1 MDMQHEPLDPNSHH
15 PLVSNYKADMVSS
28 IISVSSSLTSP
39 VDSGVQ
45 LLDSEN
51 DLLSEM
57 TNSGLGS
64 DLDTMDSESTP
75 STSAMIH
82 CPAGAGKTQSDA
94 VATDGFDNA
103 ECEKLNEMFQD
114 LITSAHEAL
123 HANDEYSRKIDSEIA
138 NIVEEQI
145 KPMEDIFK
153 DRVAVMTKSDIANQ
167 NVTAVEKT
175 FSTSAPS
182 SHFYMPANK
191 GKIDIQN
198 DAQTYPNL
206 VTESCKVSEMCT
218 ADMTQSESMYLKNNL
233 LECNT
238 QTHKVEDI
246 MNVSL
251 NSYELLDYT
260 AQNKLLPDMEDQMH
274 VSMSEEVNEHLVSAL
289 KSENVPEIQMNPI
302 TEVQPENIPDEQIVF
317 RRQRKKK
324 SKSDTPKKRVSF
336 HEDILNSTKIDD
348 IHINHGFITM
358 EPDVSSSFFQRG
370 FTRKPDVV
378 EGRYS
383 WAAEG
388 DAPFYNKPVNREIK
402 SDIYVHNARYS
413 SSSSS
418 GSVTSSI
425 DEEEPNETDECVVK
439 SEIPS
444 LDQQPKSSCLKKSK
458 KKYIGTQIV
467 EEDTGRKRSDSTTLL
482 DGNIFGSLKNIL
494 NFSTSVP
501 LAERGVPEGQ
511 EDVALYSTSQDSC
524 KPKSRPISL
533 IQENFDITPIIP
545 TTKANNL
552 NLELKKT
559 NLKLTPMEG
568 FHPLFPPNNLPANV
582 LLCDSNVYEHK
593 GISYSYEY
601 DNFQKTFDSE
611 PKKPKSSTMYQK
623 ILKEFNFFKRKAKEP
638 SPGLLED
645 EYEFVHSAVTP
656 TNDDDVSIVET
667 TQNDDEDISI
677 SSSIRSKSINQVAT
691 TSKMD
696 WSDNETLSDLT
707 YDSSNK
713 RHLNSPKH
721 RINKVNHYALQNY
734 KFEYVESSRVEM
746 EFPSKSLPN
755 IRSKTSL
762 INRFLRNVTVK
773 KMLDMKLMRKEQAH
787 KNYLSL
793 YVKNVKPLPDCN
805 VDINN
810 QIEKEILTN
819 YREKQTSEQRL
830 DKLTISQIKVQL
842 FREQSE
848 ILLHHFLLH
857 SAYTTTGEHKPL
869 IFLLSSN
876 TLYIASIK
884 PNATYCNHFVLPY
897 AELNTVLIGPNAQ
910 TIHMA
915 NYDGDMQCIVT
926 TGCATLTNKLM
937 ACLEMSMRR
946 DVKRPTL
953 PAVKQLTMRDMK
965 TLRRSICKQT
975 AVHKNEEYF
984 YYSIVDLQEYNT
996 EFMEITPPLGPNKE
1010 GPLMFKISEYEARW
1024 ETAYFILKAGV
1035 LYMLSAPSNRVPMR
1049 VLPLINGACEGARR
1063 VFSARPH
1070 TFQLIVNGIVL
1081 HLAAPDE
1088 YVASDW
1094 LQALIHAAN
1103 GSFNMKERSPASSC
1117 SLLMTSDHIL
1127 TVREAFPCNILST
1140 SLPNSEHVPIKGAT
1154 TLCCAAISDITAFR
1168 LPSAEHSWCV
1178 LEFSCR
1184 EVHES
1189 SGDWILY
1196 FSSND
1201 ELENFIST
1209 LEMLWAYHSENGESF
1224 PLSTIPETD
1233 MVNKRCL
1240 DVYGQLKK
1248 AWPSQL
1254 QMCN

>member
-1 MDMQHEPLDPNSHH
+1 MDVENDVQNPNPYD
-15 PLVSNYKADMVSS
+15 PLVSNNKADMVSS
-28 IISVSSSLTSP
+28 TISVSSSLTSP

-51 DLLSEM
+51 DLLSVM

-64 DLDTMDSESTP
+64 DLDTMDSDSSGGTDRMEP
-75 STSAMIH
+75 EVA
-82 CPAGAGKTQSDA
+82 
-94 VATDGFDNA
+94 ATDGFDNA

-123 HANDEYSRKIDSEIA
+123 QANDEYGRRVTSEIS
-138 NIVEEQI
+138 NILEDEV
-145 KPMEDIFK
+145 KPREDIFR

-167 NVTAVEKT
+167 NVTVVEKT

-182 SHFYMPANK
+182 SHFYMPPHLVE
-191 GKIDIQN
+191 IDVHN
-198 DAQTYPNL
+198 DAQNYPQTN
-206 VTESCKVSEMCT
+206 EVSELPTSDIHQMEGMFT
-218 ADMTQSESMYLKNNL
+218 KDNL
-233 LECNT
+233 LDFKT
-238 QTHKVEDI
+238 QKVEDI

-260 AQNKLLPDMEDQMH
+260 AQNKLLPELEDQMH

-289 KSENVPEIQMNPI
+289 KLENVSELQMEPI
-302 TEVQPENIPDEQIVF
+302 TEVLPEIVPDEQIVF

-324 SKSDTPKKRVSF
+324 SKGDTPKKRVSF

-402 SDIYVHNARYS
+402 SDIYVHNGRYS

-425 DEEEPNETDECVVK
+425 DEEDPNETDECVVK
-439 SEIPS
+439 TEIPS

-482 DGNIFGSLKNIL
+482 DVNLFGSLKNIL

-511 EDVALYSTSQDSC
+511 EDVAVYSVSQDSC
-524 KPKSRPISL
+524 KPKSRPTSVIL
-533 IQENFDITPIIP
+533 ENLDITPIVS
-545 TTKANNL
+545 TTKASNL

-601 DNFQKTFDSE
+601 DNFKKTFDAE
-611 PKKPKSSTMYQK
+611 PKKPKSSKLYQK
-623 ILKEFNFFKRKAKEP
+623 ILREFNFFKRKAKEEP
-638 SPGLLED
+638 SPGLMED

-667 TQNDDEDISI
+667 TQNDEEDLSI
-677 SSSIRSKSINQVAT
+677 SSSIRSRSINQVAS

-696 WSDNETLSDLT
+696 WSDNETISDLT
-707 YDSSNK
+707 LDSSNK
-713 RHLNSPKH
+713 RHLNSPKR

-734 KFEYVESSRVEM
+734 KFEYVEPSQS

-773 KMLDMKLMRKEQAH
+773 KMLDIKLMHRAQAH
-787 KNYLSL
+787 NRYLNL
-793 YVKNVKPLPDCN
+793 YVRNVKPLPDCN
-805 VDINN
+805 TQVNN
-810 QIEKEILTN
+810 EIEEEIYKNKL
-819 YREKQTSEQRL
+819 TSEQKL
-830 DKLTISQIKVQL
+830 DKVTLSHLKNQL
-842 FREQSE
+842 FRDQSE
-848 ILLHHFLLH
+848 VLLNHFLLH
-857 SAYTTTGEHKPL
+857 SAYTTSGEHKPL
-869 IFLLSSN
+869 LFVLSCN
-876 TLYIASIK
+876 TLYIASIR
-884 PNATYCNHFVLPY
+884 PNGSYCNHFVLPY
-897 AELNTVLIGPNAQ
+897 TELNTVLIGPNAQ
-910 TIHMA
+910 TIHLA

-926 TGCATLTNKLM
+926 TGCAQITNKLM
-937 ACLEMSMRR
+937 ARLEMAMRR
-946 DVKRPTL
+946 DVKRPAL
-953 PAVKQLTMRDMK
+953 PAVKQLTMRDMG

-975 AVHKNEEYF
+975 AVHKDEEYF

-996 EFMEITPPLGPNKE
+996 ELMEITPPLGPNKE
-1010 GPLMFKISEYEARW
+1010 GPLMFKISEYDARW

-1070 TFQLIVNGIVL
+1070 TFQLIVNGSAL
-1081 HLAAPDE
+1081 QLAAPDE

-1094 LQALIHAAN
+1094 LQALIHAASGN
-1103 GSFNMKERSPASSC
+1103 YNVKERNPASSC

-1127 TVREAFPCNILST
+1127 AVREAFPCNILSN
-1140 SLPNSEHVPIKGAT
+1140 SLPKSEHTPIKGAS
-1154 TLCCAAISDITAFR
+1154 TLSCAAISDITAFR

-1178 LEFSCR
+1178 LEFACR

-1196 FSSND
+1196 FSSNE

-1209 LEMLWAYHSENGESF
+1209 LEMLWAYHSENSESF
-1224 PLSTIPETD
+1224 PLSTIPDTD
-1233 MVNKRCL
+1233 VLNKRCL
-1240 DVYGQLKK
+1240 DVYRQLKN

-1254 QMCN
+1254 QVCN